1 MWIGRTIHLPL
12 LILVRVV
19 SNKSKDICDY
29 FVGLVPDDTVKKG
42 TSKRHEMDKKITHFV
57 VHVSPSIF
65 RFSFLIIHYT

>member
-1 MWIGRTIHLPL
+1 MGRTIHLPL

-42 TSKRHEMDKKITHFV
+42 TSKRHEMDKKLPILWCT
-57 VHVSPSIF
+57 
-65 RFSFLIIHYT
+65 FLRQFLGFLF